1 MMTRH
6 IVTAPQPLQSRTNRD
21 LAADNIMNGTLNL
34 PATSQARPH
43 LLAAFGAILVSF
55 SLLCVPS
62 PASPGAVQDLTIAQ
76 VLARVYTARGGLVRL
91 RALQG
96 QRVTGTISFGNDASG
111 PFFVEFR
118 RPMKMHMELTVQNQT
133 VVRIFDGKEGWANHP
148 FAGKPNPEPM
158 SEEDLKN
165 INEEADFEGP
175 LVDYRKKGN
184 KLELVGKD
192 KLEDKDIWRVKLT
205 TKTGDVRYYLF
216 DATTFLLLKWEGKRQ
231 VQGKD
236 MPMQSYYREYREVG
250 GLKFAFAIDSG
261 NSATDLTQKII
272 IEKIEL
278 NPQLP
283 ESDFAKPAAPGELPV
298 QTSPSR

>member
-1 MMTRH
+1 M
-6 IVTAPQPLQSRTNRD
+6 IY
-21 LAADNIMNGTLNL
+21 AADKIVNGTLNSGS
-34 PATSQARPH
+34 SQTFLCRIAA
-43 LLAAFGAILVSF
+43 LAAVLVSF
-55 SLLCVPS
+55 AFLGAPVA

-91 RALQG
+91 RALQS

-133 VVRIFDGKEGWANHP
+133 VVRIFDGKEGWANNP
-148 FAGKPNPEPM
+148 FAGKANPEPM
-158 SEEDLKN
+158 TEEDLKN

-192 KLEDKDIWRVKLT
+192 KVGDKDVWRVKLT
-205 TKTGDVRYYLF
+205 TKTGEVRDYLF
-216 DATTFLLLKWEGKRQ
+216 DASTFLLLKWEGKRQ
-231 VQGKD
+231 VQGKE
-236 MPMQSYYREYREVG
+236 MPFHSYYREYREVG

-261 NSATDLTQKII
+261 NSASDLTQKII

-278 NPQLP
+278 NPQVP
-283 ESDFAKPAAPGELPV
+283 ESEFSKPGSGETTAPAAP
-298 QTSPSR
+298 TR

>member
-1 MMTRH
+1 MNGNSNAPSVSRMRLRPIAALSAILTLCSLLSAP
-6 IVTAPQPLQSRTNRD
+6 TAP
-21 LAADNIMNGTLNL
+21 
-34 PATSQARPH
+34 
-43 LLAAFGAILVSF
+43 
-55 SLLCVPS
+55 
-62 PASPGAVQDLTIAQ
+62 ASAEPVQNLTIAQ

-91 RALQG
+91 RALQS

-133 VVRIFDGKEGWANHP
+133 VVRIFDGKEGWANNP

-192 KLEDKDIWRVKLT
+192 KVEDKDVWRVKLT

-231 VQGKD
+231 VQGKE
-236 MPMQSYYREYREVG
+236 MPIQSYYREYREVG

-261 NSATDLTQKII
+261 NSANDLTQKII

-278 NPQLP
+278 NPQVP
-283 ESDFAKPAAPGELPV
+283 ESDFAKPGAPGETAAPAP
-298 QTSPSR
+298 PSR

>member
-1 MMTRH
+1 
-6 IVTAPQPLQSRTNRD
+6 
-21 LAADNIMNGTLNL
+21 MNGTLN
-34 PATSQARPH
+34 PGASQTCLHR
-43 LLAAFGAILVSF
+43 LAALTAILASISF
-55 SLLCVPS
+55 LAAPIA
-62 PASPGAVQDLTIAQ
+62 PASLGAVQNLTIAQ

-91 RALQG
+91 RALQS

-133 VVRIFDGKEGWANHP
+133 VVRIFDGKQGWANNP
-148 FAGKPNPEPM
+148 FAGKSNPEPM
-158 SEEDLKN
+158 TEEDLKN

-192 KLEDKDIWRVKLT
+192 KVEDKDVWRVKLT
-205 TKTGDVRYYLF
+205 TKTGDVRFYLF

-231 VQGKD
+231 VQGKE
-236 MPMQSYYREYREVG
+236 MPIQSYYREYREVG

-261 NSATDLTQKII
+261 NSPTDLTQKII

-278 NPQLP
+278 NPQVP
-283 ESDFAKPAAPGELPV
+283 ESDFAKPGAAGETPAPA
-298 QTSPSR
+298 SPSH

>member
-1 MMTRH
+1 
-6 IVTAPQPLQSRTNRD
+6 
-21 LAADNIMNGTLNL
+21 MNGTLNL
-34 PATSQARPH
+34 LATSQARQYR
-43 LLAAFGAILVSF
+43 LAALAAVLVPFSF
-55 SLLCVPS
+55 LSLQTA
-62 PASPGAVQDLTIAQ
+62 PASAGAEQNLTIAQ
-76 VLARVYTARGGLVRL
+76 VLTKVYTARGGLVKL
-91 RALQG
+91 RALQS

-133 VVRIFDGKEGWANHP
+133 VVRIFDGREGWANNP
-148 FAGKPNPEPM
+148 FAGKPNAEPM
-158 SEEDLKN
+158 TEEDLKN

-192 KLEDKDIWRVKLT
+192 KVGDKDVWRVKLT

-231 VQGKD
+231 VQGKE
-236 MPMQSYYREYREVG
+236 MPIQSYYREYREVG

-261 NSATDLTQKII
+261 NSPTDLTQKII

-278 NPQLP
+278 NPQVP
-283 ESDFAKPAAPGELPV
+283 ESDFAKPAAPGETTTPAAP
-298 QTSPSR
+298 TR